1 MSIKRHPDALRD
13 SVYPCISFLH
23 QVWHPVCIAIGMYKG
38 IYIALSGAT
47 LKQTQIDMISQNLA
61 NASTL
66 GYKKDKVA
74 FQDFLLSQ
82 LSGRQEASEA
92 RTLSDV
98 ATVRTDFSGGNI
110 IRTGNPLDVAID
122 GKGFMSLEG
131 GKFTRRGDLRLDTT
145 GYLVNTQGVKVLGK
159 NGPILVSGK
168 GTVDINPAGDVSI
181 DGIQID
187 KIRLVDFQ
195 DMNALRK
202 AGEDSFETQQNPMTS
217 KATLKQGYV
226 ETSNIEVVRE
236 MVQLIAAM
244 REFEMSQKAIQSFDE
259 ATAKVTNDMA
269 RI

>member
-1 MSIKRHPDALRD
+1 
-13 SVYPCISFLH
+13 
-23 QVWHPVCIAIGMYKG
+23 MYKG

-66 GYKKDKVA
+66 GYKKDKIA
-74 FQDFLLSQ
+74 FQDFMLSQ
-82 LSGRQEASEA
+82 LNGQPEANEA
-92 RTLSDV
+92 RTFSDV
-98 ATVRTDFSGGNI
+98 AAVRTDFSSGNMV
-110 IRTGNPLDVAID
+110 RTGNPLDVAID
-122 GKGFMSLEG
+122 GSGFMSLEG
-131 GKFTRRGDLRLDTT
+131 GKFTRRGDLRLDTA

-159 NGPILVSGK
+159 NGPILISGK
-168 GTVDINPAGDVSI
+168 GTIDINPSGDVSI
-181 DGIQID
+181 DGVQID
-187 KIRLVDFQ
+187 KIKLVDFP
-195 DMNALRK
+195 DMNALKK
-202 AGEDSFETQQNPMTS
+202 AGDDSFETQQNPVAS

-244 REFEMSQKAIQSFDE
+244 RDFEMSQKAIQSFDE